1 MSISYDM
8 LTGAFLAKITE
19 FEFVEFDAE
28 NRTAVIDGYM
38 RRAVNAFKKNC
49 KYNLH
54 ASYDDE
60 ARKFS
65 VEVSEDDVDEIVD
78 IISEGMIVQW
88 LKTYLNRQ
96 ELLES
101 VLNTR
106 DYTTYSPAE
115 LLRRVGEA
123 YDRVQKNYTQMIRE
137 YSFNHGDLSALHL

>member
-1 MSISYDM
+1 MSIPYDAF
-8 LTGAFLAKITE
+8 TGAFLAKITE

-28 NRTAVIDGYM
+28 SRTAVIDGYM

-49 KYNLH
+49 KYSLH
-54 ASYDDE
+54 TSYDDE
-60 ARKFS
+60 EREFS
-65 VEVSEDDVDEIVD
+65 VDVNEDDVDEIVD
-78 IISEGMIVQW
+78 IVSEGMIVQW

-101 VLNTR
+101 TLNTR

-137 YSFNHGDLSALHL
+137 YSFNHGDLSSLHL